1 MRTWVIVG
9 DPHKVKSCP
18 GGQSFLLSKNIPLE
32 SHRKIALLTTV
43 GGVLTGRTLL
53 SPG

>member
-1 MRTWVIVG
+1 MG

-18 GGQSFLLSKNIPLE
+18 GGLTFLLSKKIPLE

-43 GGVLTGRTLL
+43 ADVLTGRTLL